1 MLAVMEFGIINENEI
16 DDINILEA
24 TKKGLTMSLKELKI
38 RPDVILVDALHGID
52 TVRNTI

>member
-1 MLAVMEFGIINENEI
+1 MLVAMEFGIISENEI

-24 TKKGLTMSLKELKI
+24 TKKGLTTSIKELKI

-52 TVRNTI
+52 TMRNSI